1 LDHALKLLFQQPAK
15 RAKESVVQL
24 QNWNRSIYTP
34 LAILVGLCLTVNSLL
49 AQGVSN
55 PGIDL
60 NAIDTSVKP
69 CQDFYQFANGT
80 WISQTSIPADRAFRG
95 VITDV
100 GERNS
105 AVLHQILDTAANNT
119 NAPKGSAERKVGDFY
134 RSGMA
139 EAKIESEGVKPLA
152 EEFARIAAI
161 QNRQGLQDEIA
172 HLHKQ
177 KIFSAFSFFASAD
190 AKNSK
195 QIIAQLY
202 QGGIALPD
210 RDFYINEDERTK
222 SIRQEYVTHVAR
234 MFELLGDTPA
244 QAAAEATAIMEFET
258 RLARAS
264 LTRVERRDPTAGYH
278 KMKLAELRTLTPDFS
293 WDRYFI
299 EIGLA
304 DPGEINVGQ
313 PEFFREIDKILT
325 IESVDNWKNY
335 LRWTLINATAGKLSS
350 AFVNEDF
357 HFNGVVLFGTKEIEP
372 RWQRVLQET
381 DQALG
386 DALGHLFVARVFTPE
401 AKASAQRLVANLK
414 AALRKRLSTL
424 DWIGEDTRQQA
435 LKKLDAMAVKIG
447 YPDTWRDYSALAVNQ
462 SSYVLNYL
470 QANAFDFQRQLNKIG
485 RPFDR
490 SEWNNSPITID
501 ASYNANLN
509 EIVFP
514 AGNLQPPYFDP
525 KADDASNYGAIGVV
539 IGHEMTHGFDDQGR
553 QFDAEGNLRNWWSV
567 NDERNFNARAEL
579 IEKQFNEYVPIE
591 AIHTNGKLTR
601 GENIADLGGVKI
613 AYLAFQ
619 KTLTNQRQTRRTTFA
634 TTPQLFS
641 PEQRFFIAYAQIW
654 RVVARPEVI
663 RILTVTDTHAFPR
676 FRVIG
681 PLANIAE
688 FSKAFACHSGDPA
701 VRPEALRVNIW

>member
-1 LDHALKLLFQQPAK
+1 
-15 RAKESVVQL
+15 
-24 QNWNRSIYTP
+24 

-49 AQGVSN
+49 AQRVSPGVSN

-69 CQDFYQFANGT
+69 CQDFYQFANGN

-119 NAPKGSAERKVGDFY
+119 NAPKGSTERKVGDFY

-139 EAKIESEGVKPLA
+139 EARIESEGAKPLA

-161 QNRQGLQDEIA
+161 QSRQGLQDEIA
-172 HLHKQ
+172 HLQKQ
-177 KIFSAFSFFASAD
+177 KIFPAFSFFIGAD

-202 QGGIALPD
+202 QGGLALPD

-222 SIRQEYVTHVAR
+222 SIRQDYVTHVAR

-264 LTRVERRDPTAGYH
+264 LTRVERRDPNAGYH

-304 DPGEINVGQ
+304 DLGEVNVGQ
-313 PEFFREIDKILT
+313 LEFFREIDKILT

-357 HFNGVVLFGTKEIEP
+357 HFNGVVVFGTKEIEP

-414 AALRKRLSTL
+414 AALHKRLSTL

-447 YPDTWRDYSALAVNQ
+447 YPDKWRDYSALAVNQ
-462 SSYVLNYL
+462 GSYVLNYL

-485 RPFDR
+485 KPLDR
-490 SEWNNSPITID
+490 SEWSSSPITID

-514 AGNLQPPYFDP
+514 AGILQPPFFDP
-525 KADDASNYGAIGVV
+525 NADEASNYGAIGVV

-553 QFDAEGNLRNWWSV
+553 QFDAEGNLRNWWSL

-579 IEKQFNEYVPIE
+579 IEKQFDEYIPIE
-591 AIHTNGKLTR
+591 AIHTNGRLTR

-619 KTLTNQRQTRRTTFA
+619 KTLTNQPQIRKTTFA

-681 PLANIAE
+681 PLANVAE
-688 FSKAFACHSGDPA
+688 FSKAFACRAGDQA
-701 VRPEALRVNIW
+701 IRPESLRVNIW

>member
-1 LDHALKLLFQQPAK
+1 MLLQHKK
-15 RAKESVVQL
+15 RLIYPSLAVV
-24 QNWNRSIYTP
+24 I
-34 LAILVGLCLTVNSLL
+34 GLCLTVTSLL
-49 AQGVSN
+49 GQRISSGVANS
-55 PGIDL
+55 GVDL
-60 NAIDTSVKP
+60 KAIDTSVKP
-69 CQDFYQFANGT
+69 CQDFYQFANGN
-80 WISQTSIPADRAFRG
+80 WLVQTSIPADRAFRG

-105 AVLHQILDTAANNT
+105 AVLHQILDKAANNT
-119 NAPKGSAERKVGDFY
+119 NAPKGSAEHKVGDFY

-139 EAKIESEGVKPLA
+139 EARIESEGAKPLA

-172 HLHKQ
+172 HLHRQ
-177 KIFSAFSFFASAD
+177 KIFPAFSFFAGAD
-190 AKNSK
+190 AKNSR

-202 QGGIALPD
+202 QGGLALPD
-210 RDFYINEDERTK
+210 RDFYINEDERAK

-244 QAAAEATAIMEFET
+244 QAAAEATALMEFET

-264 LTRVERRDPTAGYH
+264 LTRVDRRDPNAGYH
-278 KMKLAELRTLTPDFS
+278 RMRLAELRSLTPHFS
-293 WDRYFI
+293 WDRYFT
-299 EIGLA
+299 EIGRA
-304 DPGEINVGQ
+304 DPGEVNVGQ
-313 PEFFREIDKILT
+313 PEFFREIDKIL
-325 IESVDNWKNY
+325 IVESVDNWKNY
-335 LRWTLINATAGKLSS
+335 LRWTLINATASKLSS
-350 AFVNEDF
+350 AFVTEDF

-372 RWQRVLQET
+372 RWRRVLQET

-386 DALGHLFVARVFTPE
+386 DALGQLFVARVFTPQ
-401 AKASAQRLVANLK
+401 AKASAQHLVANLK
-414 AALRKRLSTL
+414 TALRDRLSTL
-424 DWIGEDTRQQA
+424 DWIGEETRQQA

-447 YPDTWRDYSALAVNQ
+447 YPDKWRDYSALAVNQ

-485 RPFDR
+485 KPVDR

-501 ASYNANLN
+501 ASYNASLN

-514 AGNLQPPYFDP
+514 AGILQPPFFDP
-525 KADDASNYGAIGVV
+525 NADAASNYGAIGVI

-553 QFDAEGNLRNWWSV
+553 QFDAQGNLKNWWSAK
-567 NDERNFNARAEL
+567 DERNFNVRAEL
-579 IEKQFNEYVPIE
+579 IEKQFDEYIPID

-613 AYLAFQ
+613 AYLAFEQ
-619 KTLTNQRQTRRTTFA
+619 SLKKEPKTRETTA
-634 TTPQLFS
+634 VATPQTFS

-654 RVVARPEVI
+654 RVVARPEAI
-663 RILTVTDTHAFPR
+663 RILAVTDTHAFPR

-681 PLANIAE
+681 PLANIPE
-688 FSKAFACHSGDPA
+688 FSKAFDCRAGEPA
-701 VRPEALRVNIW
+701 TRPESLRVSIW